1 MDFTHTEDRRMLAD
15 TIARFVRENYAFEA
29 RADIV
34 QSDAPFSRERWS
46 DFAELGLIGALF
58 EEQDGGFGGAGFDIA
73 VVFEELGKGLVVEP
87 FLATLL
93 AGRALAAAGNAE
105 QKALLEAVIS
115 GETLLAFAHAEP
127 QGRYGL
133 SDIALRAEA
142 AGDGYVLTG
151 DKSVVFNGGAADHI
165 VVLARTSGNEAD
177 RDGLSLFLVDAQTA
191 GLTRRPYKTIDGTG
205 AAECRFDAVTV
216 PASALIGPRDQAYPI
231 VEDIA
236 GLGLLA
242 LSSEALGA
250 METAKT
256 ITLDYLQTRKQ
267 FGRPIGAFQAL
278 QHRMADMLIE
288 IEQMRSV
295 VINAASAMTSDR
307 LTREKA
313 LSAAKYLTGKVGR
326 LVAED
331 CIQLHGGIGMT
342 WEYSLPHYSKRIVMI
357 DHILGDEDHHL
368 ARYIAL
374 SKEAA

>member
-29 RADIV
+29 RAEIV
-34 QSDAPFSRERWS
+34 QSDAPFSRDRWS
-46 DFAELGLIGALF
+46 DFAELGLIGAQF

-93 AGRALAAAGNAE
+93 AGRTLVAAGNAE

-133 SDIALRAEA
+133 SDIALRAEVD
-142 AGDGYVLTG
+142 GGGYVLTG
-151 DKSVVFNGGAADHI
+151 DKSVVFNGGAADQI
-165 VVLARTSGNEAD
+165 VVLGRTSGNGAD
-177 RDGLSLFLVDAQTA
+177 TDGLSLFLVDAQTA
-191 GLTRRPYKTIDGTG
+191 GLTRRAYKTIDGVG
-205 AAECRFDAVTV
+205 AAECRFDAVKV
-216 PASALIGPRDQAYPI
+216 PSSALIGPKDKAYPI
-231 VEDIA
+231 VEEIA

-278 QHRMADMLIE
+278 QHRMAEMLIE
-288 IEQMRSV
+288 IEQMRSA
-295 VINAASAMTSDR
+295 VINAASALTSDR
-307 LTREKA
+307 RSREMA